1 MNRKLLSIAAV
12 SLSIFGVNA
21 ASMGAA
27 QAQVPT
33 ACTVGVNCPP
43 YSCETGE
50 ACLYYNSIENGLN
63 GIFKQHGDIADY
75 RYSATGQA
83 LAFQISNYG
92 GEGANQPVKNNAA
105 AVWNRSDHRFGVF
118 YNSSYNCS
126 VACQSIPSLVR
137 VNLNSSLKNNNA
149 SGYYY

>member
-12 SLSIFGVNA
+12 SLSMFGLNA
-21 ASMGAA
+21 ISTGAA
-27 QAQVPT
+27 HAQVPST
-33 ACTVGVNCPP
+33 CTVGVNCPP

-63 GIFKQHGDIADY
+63 GIYKQHGNIADY
-75 RYSATGQA
+75 RYDSTGHPI
-83 LAFQISNYG
+83 AFQISNYG
-92 GEGANQPVKNNAA
+92 GEGSGQTVKNNAG
-105 AVWNRSDHRFGVF
+105 AVWNRSDQRFGVF
-118 YNSSYNCS
+118 YNSSYSCA

-137 VNLNSSLKNNNA
+137 VDLNSSLKNNNA